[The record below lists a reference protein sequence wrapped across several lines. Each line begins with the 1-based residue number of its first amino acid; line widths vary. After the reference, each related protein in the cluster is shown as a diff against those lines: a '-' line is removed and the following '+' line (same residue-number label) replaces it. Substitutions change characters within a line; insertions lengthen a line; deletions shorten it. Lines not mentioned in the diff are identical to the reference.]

1 MWLVTVQMYLWGMGV
16 NLARQAGHLINA
28 EIRLEQY
35 LQGVCKKMNILMAKK
50 PGKKTKMS
58 PRNTLILKVL
68 LFTNF
73 MCPVLGLTRSRRLI
87 ANSCNPP
94 FIGLLVGYCS
104 SCGEHIEGW
113 DGPIGKV
120 IKAFAILL
128 EGYYWAVIS
137 FRAFFLLFNVTI
149 ASIRCMLDYID
160 LLNRVSDTSAGSI
173 GLSSRI
179 SIHRSLQV
187 LEKQINQTLCT
198 RVILATMMGAPINQI
213 FCSYVLIKF
222 WSYLPSAGFL
232 TYPFAIFICVMSVV
246 IFESLAAQMCIKS
259 MDQCMNWLKEKG
271 ISYVSRRK
279 IRSLQALRIKVGSN
293 FIDRGTALVTQNFC
307 INQTVS
313 LLLM

>member
-1 MWLVTVQMYLWGMGV
+1 
-16 NLARQAGHLINA
+16 
-28 EIRLEQY
+28 
-35 LQGVCKKMNILMAKK
+35 
-50 PGKKTKMS
+50 
-58 PRNTLILKVL
+58 
-68 LFTNF
+68 
-73 MCPVLGLTRSRRLI
+73 
-87 ANSCNPP
+87 
-94 FIGLLVGYCS
+94 
-104 SCGEHIEGW
+104 
-113 DGPIGKV
+113 
-120 IKAFAILL
+120 
-128 EGYYWAVIS
+128 
-137 FRAFFLLFNVTI
+137 
-149 ASIRCMLDYID
+149 MLY
-160 LLNRVSDTSAGSI
+160 RVSDTSAGSI